1 MRGSLVFWGGFRGR
15 NKRRNVL
22 LLGFRGM
29 SFESESS
36 LEPGVFGSVGGTSG
50 NGQDDS
56 QLTGRERGSE
66 KPWVILLLFDGSFFI
81 INTTKLC
88 SS

>member
-1 MRGSLVFWGGFRGR
+1 
-15 NKRRNVL
+15 
-22 LLGFRGM
+22 M

-66 KPWVILLLFDGSFFI
+66 KP
-81 INTTKLC
+81 
-88 SS
+88 